1 MPPRFTSLSRSA
13 TQLVRNVVLRQVA
26 VPRAAAGGS
35 ALESLIFGKQTR
47 VDELRMYLGATR

>member
-26 VPRAAAGGS
+26 VRAAAGGS
-35 ALESLIFGKQTR
+35 ALESFIFGKQTR